1 MWSRHSSQ
9 SGKYPVSD
17 ESLELVA
24 EPKVADRLLELIGT
38 VRQQ

>member
-1 MWSRHSSQ
+1 MWSRHSSP

-17 ESLELVA
+17 ESFEL
-24 EPKVADRLLELIGT
+24 VADRLLELIGT